1 MPILIIQAEILK
13 QNGFEIVLFLG
24 SRIKDNLQIY
34 NWNVLNTKNE
44 KINFHQINEYY
55 EVVCLLGFLSFLDR
69 GFLKLICL

>member
-13 QNGFEIVLFLG
+13 QNGFEIVLFFG

-44 KINFHQINEYY
+44 KINFHQINE
-55 EVVCLLGFLSFLDR
+55 
-69 GFLKLICL
+69 